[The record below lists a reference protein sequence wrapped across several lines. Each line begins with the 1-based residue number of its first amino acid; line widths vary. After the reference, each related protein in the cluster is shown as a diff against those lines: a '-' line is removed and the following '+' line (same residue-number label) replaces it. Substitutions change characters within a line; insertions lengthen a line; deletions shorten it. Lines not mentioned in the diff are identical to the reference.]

1 MQGLGDDF
9 RRIICNFGA
18 RSINFDF
25 QNSVMHTN
33 LNIRLSH
40 QFLVLVSV
48 LVAVLC
54 STGLAAQRSKAYPY
68 PYDALT
74 FKENFHDF
82 GTFSE
87 KAGPQS
93 YSFTFVNERDV
104 PVKIRKV
111 SSMCSCARAKWP
123 KKAIKPGKTGKV
135 VVTYLNEDGAKPFDK
150 QLMVYYEGNADYEML
165 RIRGKVTK
173 AGSKKK

>member
-1 MQGLGDDF
+1 MTIMH
-9 RRIICNFGA
+9 RII
-18 RSINFDF
+18 
-25 QNSVMHTN
+25 NS
-33 LNIRLSH
+33 RLSRIA
-40 QFLVLVSV
+40 LVFALSV
-48 LVAVLC
+48 C
-54 STGLAAQRSKAYPY
+54 SLLGGKSLLAQRSKAYPY

-82 GTFSE
+82 GKFSE
-87 KAGPQS
+87 KDGAQS
-93 YSFTFVNERDV
+93 YAFSFVNERDV
-104 PVKIRKV
+104 PIKILKV

-150 QLMVYYEGNADYEML
+150 QLLVYYEGNADYEIL

-173 AGSKKK
+173 APAKKAKKASKSTAK